1 MKKSK
6 IILSIAITILA
17 AVGFNFLPIASTH
30 ATTNVCDS
38 DVPQSIKDANGCGG
52 GGAGTTDISSAIVGV
67 INGIIGIF
75 SAVAAIFVVVGG
87 YYYMTSGGDPGKVKK
102 AKDTIL
108 YALIGLAVAALAFA
122 IVNFVIVNII
132 NK

>member
-6 IILSIAITILA
+6 IILSIAIAVLA
-17 AVGFNFLPIASTH
+17 AVFPIATTH
-30 ATTNVCDS
+30 AVTNVCDS

-52 GGAGTTDISSAIVGV
+52 GGDTADFSSAIVSI

-75 SAVAAIFVVVGG
+75 GAVAAIFVVVGG

-132 NK
+132 NA

>member
-6 IILSIAITILA
+6 IILSIAIAALA
-17 AVGFNFLPIASTH
+17 AFLPIASTH
-30 ATTNVCDS
+30 AVTNVCDS

-52 GGAGTTDISSAIVGV
+52 GTGTTDFSNAIVGI
-67 INGIIGIF
+67 INGVIGIF
-75 SAVAAIFVVVGG
+75 AAVAAIFVVVGG
-87 YYYMTSGGDPGKVKK
+87 YYYMTSGGDPGKVKRG
-102 AKDTIL
+102 KDTIL

-132 NK
+132 NA